1 MKHFEET
8 LREVRQYAMKIIMD
22 YPNKI
27 VYHNIK
33 FAERYVGFMD
43 KVGEHAKLEE
53 EIISLGRI
61 GAWLVA
67 ASYGKIQPK
76 INKKGLPESN
86 HEEEIINVADK
97 FFKDHSFDEKL
108 KEDLYTGFRE
118 MVYPKVPKTLI
129 GKLLKDGL
137 TADLVIGNSSKRLKN
152 LHQELTLQD
161 IGISRKKWYDLAI
174 GITTN
179 LHFELPYCREEFQP
193 KIDQLTLS
201 LQKEKK
207 QLEKSSDLA
216 LKKELDI
223 SDQELKDLK
232 KNLKG
237 IKGRDARAI
246 QTAFRT
252 TSKNHYTLNEMVDK
266 KANIMITVN
275 SIILSLVLGGI
286 LGDDLRNATF
296 QERVEFIPIFILTL
310 TAMGSIIFAILS
322 IRPGVTHGQFTE
334 QDIRSKGGN
343 LLFYGNFHQMKERD
357 YEWAFLQMINDQDHL
372 YSTMIKDIYYL
383 GKILE
388 RKYKQIRVSLTIFI
402 IGLVVSV
409 IAYLFVNAFCLM
421 SPL

>member
-1 MKHFEET
+1 MHQLEET
-8 LREVRQYAMKIIMD
+8 LRAARSFATDIIFD
-22 YPNKI
+22 YPNSI

-43 KVGEHAKLEE
+43 KVGSHAKLKEE
-53 EIISLGRI
+53 TIALGRI

-67 ASYGKIQPK
+67 ASYRNSKPR

-86 HEEEIINVADK
+86 LEENIIETANN
-97 FFKDHSFDEKL
+97 FFLKNPFDEKN
-108 KEDLYTGFRE
+108 KEALYAAFRE
-118 MVYPKVPKTLI
+118 MVYPKVPQTLL

-137 TADLVIGNSSKRLKN
+137 TADLVIGKSNKRLKA
-152 LHQELTLQD
+152 LHKELILQD

-174 GITTN
+174 GITSN
-179 LHFELPYCREEFQP
+179 LAFELPYCREEFQP
-193 KIDQLTLS
+193 KIDKLTLD
-201 LQKEKK
+201 LTKEKK
-207 QLEKSSDLA
+207 NLEKSNDLA

-232 KNLKG
+232 KNLKS
-237 IKGRDARAI
+237 IKGRDARGI

-275 SIILSLVLGGI
+275 SIILSLVLGGVI
-286 LGDDLRNATF
+286 GTKIGDATF
-296 QERVEFIPIFILTL
+296 QESLDFIPVFILTL

-322 IRPGVTHGQFTE
+322 IRPGITHGQFTE
-334 QDIRSKGGN
+334 KDIRNKGGN
-343 LLFYGNFHQMKERD
+343 LLFYGNFHGMGERD

-388 RKYKQIRVSLTIFI
+388 RKYKHIRISLTIFL
-402 IGLVVSV
+402 IGLSLSV
-409 IAYLFVNAFCLM
+409 LSYIIVTSLCLI
-421 SPL
+421 